1 MSKAPTVVTE
11 LIHGENAV
19 VPVKELP
26 SNLTWHEES
35 MSIIGH
41 SETGHHHVLQP
52 TKGSKTELAE
62 YDDKLYIRVTGQ
74 ADVSHQKNHD
84 IHETVRLDEGTF
96 VVTHKTEYD
105 PFAQIRRAVYD

>member
-1 MSKAPTVVTE
+1 MTKKATVVTE
-11 LIHGENAV
+11 LIHGENAI
-19 VPVKELP
+19 VPTNELP
-26 SNLTWHEES
+26 SNLAWHEEN

-52 TKGSKTELAE
+52 TKGSKAELAE
-62 YDDKLYIRVTGQ
+62 LDGKLYIRITGQ
-74 ADVSHQKNHD
+74 ADVSHKKSHD
-84 IHETVRLDEGTF
+84 IHETVKLDEGTY